1 MTLTAPPSPTVPDI
15 TPSTPT
21 KPPPRRRRRAF
32 ADAAAARTLIS
43 AVDLNRHRV
52 RYVAVLTATM
62 LIFALVFLFPL
73 YWMASSAVKSP
84 VEYAQ
89 PTPTL
94 IPQSFHPENYSVAW
108 SHMRIARYF
117 LNTVIYAFGG
127 WLLQLVVGVLVA
139 YALSKLRPVFGKLV
153 LGLMLAGLLLP
164 TAALLV
170 PAYLTVSD
178 VPIFHVNLLNTPW
191 ALWLPAAANA
201 FNIYVLKRFFDQI
214 PDDLLDAAAL
224 DGAGR
229 LRVLWSVVLPLSRPV
244 LGVVSIFAII
254 GIWKDF
260 LWPLLV
266 LQNPATQTLSV
277 ALSRLANTSQVPP
290 TEFMAALVIASIPMI
305 VIFLIFQRSIIGGLS
320 AGAMKG

>member
-1 MTLTAPPSPTVPDI
+1 MTLTAPPPTSLVPQESPRAERRQ
-15 TPSTPT
+15 
-21 KPPPRRRRRAF
+21 RRRRSVGAGP
-32 ADAAAARTLIS
+32 RTLVS
-43 AVDLNRHRV
+43 AVDLSRHRV
-52 RYVAVLTATM
+52 AYIVVLTGTM
-62 LIFALVFLFPL
+62 IVFTLVFLFPL

-84 VEYAQ
+84 AEYAVTP
-89 PTPTL
+89 PTMVPE
-94 IPQSFHPENYSVAW
+94 SFHPENYAIAW
-108 SHMRIARYF
+108 DRMRIAKF
-117 LNTVIYAFGG
+117 FANTVFYALGG
-127 WLLQLVVGVLVA
+127 WLIQIVVDVLVA
-139 YALSKLRPVFGKLV
+139 YALSKLRPVLGKII
-153 LGLMLAGLLLP
+153 LGMMLASLMLPA
-164 TAALLV
+164 AALLV
-170 PAYLTVSD
+170 PAYLTVTD

-214 PDDLLDAAAL
+214 PDDLLDAAAI

-229 LRVLWSVVLPLSRPV
+229 LRVLRSIVLPLSRPV

-266 LQNPATQTLSV
+266 LPDPDSQTLSV

-290 TEFMAALVIASIPMI
+290 TEFMAGLVIASIPMI

-320 AGAMKG
+320 AGATKG